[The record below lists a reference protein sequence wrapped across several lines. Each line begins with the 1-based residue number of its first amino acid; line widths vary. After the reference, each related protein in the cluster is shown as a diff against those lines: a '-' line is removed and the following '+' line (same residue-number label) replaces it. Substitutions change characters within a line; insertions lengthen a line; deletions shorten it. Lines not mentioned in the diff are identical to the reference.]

1 MDTREKQ
8 MRAKI
13 KRRKQVAKQK
23 MMLLLVTV
31 FIITVG
37 SIVFGSIFSS
47 ANNPERNF
55 KQHKYYKSIVI
66 EDGDSLWSIAEDYCT
81 ETCDDTRAYV
91 NELKELNGL
100 SSETIYEG
108 QHLLVIYYDTE
119 TH

>member
-55 KQHKYYKSIVI
+55 TQHKYYKSIVI
-66 EDGDSLWSIAEDYCT
+66 EDGDSLWSIAEDYCHQY
-81 ETCDDTRAYV
+81 DDTRAYV
-91 NELKELNGL
+91 DELKELNAL
-100 SSETIYEG
+100 SSETIHEG
-108 QHLLVIYYDTE
+108 QRLLVICYDTE
-119 TH
+119 IR